1 MERKFYKEVL
11 ESLTDGVYFTN
22 LDRKV
27 TYWNKAAERLSG
39 YSATEV
45 VGKSCA
51 DNVLRHVDENG
62 IELCIEGCP
71 LAATMEDGEIR
82 ETNVFMHHKFGHR
95 VPVFV
100 RASPMRDENGQIVGA
115 VEVFTDNSKNLDMLR
130 EMEELR
136 KEVLTD
142 QLTKVGNRRYASI
155 IMERLEDS
163 LQKEDVSFGVLFVD
177 LDHFKNVNDTWGHHV
192 GDLVL
197 QMAAKTL
204 KAALR
209 PLDVVCRWGGEEF
222 VILIPNIESEGLAVL
237 AERVR
242 MLVENSWVDHEGERI
257 SVTASFGGA
266 VAEQGEV
273 AESVVDRAD
282 KQVYLSK
289 ESGRNCI
296 HIGGVKV

>member
-39 YSATEV
+39 YSAIEV

-62 IELCIEGCP
+62 IELCVEGCP

-115 VEVFTDNSKNLDMLR
+115 VEVFTDDSKNLDMLR

-142 QLTKVGNRRYASI
+142 QLTKVGNRRYALI

-163 LQKEDVSFGVLFVD
+163 LQKEDVSFGILFVD

-197 QMAAKTL
+197 QMVAKTL

-242 MLVENSWVDHEGERI
+242 MLVEKSWVDHESERI

-266 VAEQGEV
+266 VAEQGDT
-273 AESVVDRAD
+273 AELVVDRAD